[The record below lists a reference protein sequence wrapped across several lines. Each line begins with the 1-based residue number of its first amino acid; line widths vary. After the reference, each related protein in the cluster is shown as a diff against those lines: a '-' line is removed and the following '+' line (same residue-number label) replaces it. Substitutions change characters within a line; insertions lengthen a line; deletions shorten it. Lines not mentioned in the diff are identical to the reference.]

1 MTGKLVP
8 VRIVNRNGVHTTVY
22 RKPAPQASAT
32 KIPAPVAAAAQML
45 PREELMDILSLKIRT
60 ICREQYNGAGDVD
73 QPTIIRT
80 INLYSTTTLKRLYSF
95 LNVAE
100 SSRAGSTPSVVAHSV
115 GRGESEEFVSDSMN
129 FLREVRKASL
139 VRSLRYYSQLTRL
152 TVDGIDPDSETYRS
166 VTALMRVSDFI
177 RQTHESN
184 YSEDQVSPYD
194 TKRVSGVPSFHVLSD
209 SSLVN
214 YILEHP
220 EEEDR
225 IKAIIDEHKST
236 NFEVITAALENGSAL
251 GDGTL

>member
-32 KIPAPVAAAAQML
+32 KIPAPIAAAAQVL
-45 PREELMDILSLKIRT
+45 PREELLDILSLKVRT

-80 INLYSTTTLKRLYSF
+80 INRYSTTTLKRLYSF

-100 SSRAGSTPSVVAHSV
+100 SSRSGSTPSVIAHAV
-115 GRGESEEFVSDSMN
+115 GRGESEEFISDSMN
-129 FLREVRKASL
+129 FLREAKKSSL
-139 VRSLRYYSQLTRL
+139 VRSLRYYSQLTEMS
-152 TVDGIDPDSETYRS
+152 VGDIDPNSDAYRS
-166 VTALMRVSDFI
+166 VMALMRVSDFI

-184 YSEDQVSPYD
+184 YSEDQESPYD
-194 TKRVSGVPSFHVLSD
+194 TKRVTGVPSFHVLSD

-214 YILEHP
+214 YLLEHP
-220 EEEDR
+220 EEEER

-236 NFEVITAALENGSAL
+236 NFEVIISALENGSAL